1 MPTHHLETDYL
12 VIGAGAASM
21 AFVDTLLTH
30 SDGHVVMVDEHDR
43 PGGHWNHAYPFVRL
57 HQPSA
62 YYGVESRELGR
73 NERDGAG
80 INAGM
85 QDLASGAEV
94 LDYFSQVM
102 RQRFLASGRVTFL
115 RLHRA
120 VETAPRSAI
129 ATCLLTGAETQIVA
143 RRKLVDGTLAKS
155 RVPSTH
161 PPKYTR
167 ADGVRCI
174 PLNDLPAVKDTPSGY
189 VVVGA
194 GKTGIDACLWLL
206 DHGVSP
212 ERIRWIMPR
221 EAWWLDRAN
230 VQTFAEDFERTIP
243 AVTTQLE
250 AIRDAESV
258 SDLFVRLEAAGSLV
272 RLDPSIEPTMYHCC
286 TVSQPELAALR
297 SLPHVVRMGRVRH
310 VGVDAITLEH
320 GAIPSDPNQLIVD
333 CSSSA
338 LVEPPDVPVFT
349 TDRINL
355 LMIRLCQPT
364 FSAALIGFV
373 ESTVSDVSEQNTLC
387 TPVPIPM
394 VPMDWLRMW
403 QVTIANRL
411 AWAQHAGVSAWL
423 AATRLD
429 NLSLMARTIRPG
441 ESHKTAMMQQLR
453 AALMAAH
460 VKSPTLLA

>member
-1 MPTHHLETDYL
+1 MTTHRIETDYL

-21 AFVDTLLTH
+21 AFVDTLLSH
-30 SDGHVVMVDEHDR
+30 SAGHVVMVDEHDR

-94 LDYFSQVM
+94 LDYFNQVM

-115 RLHRA
+115 RMHRA
-120 VETAPRSAI
+120 VETGPRSAT
-129 ATCLLTGAETQIVA
+129 ATCLLTGAETTIVA

-155 RVPSTH
+155 QVPSTH

-167 ADGVRCI
+167 DDGVRCI
-174 PLNDLPAVKDTPSGY
+174 PLNGLPEVKDTPSGY

-206 DHGVSP
+206 EHGVSP
-212 ERIRWIMPR
+212 NRIRWIVPR
-221 EAWWLDRAN
+221 EAWWLDRGN
-230 VQTFAEDFERTIP
+230 VQTFAESFERTIP

-258 SDLFVRLEAAGSLV
+258 PDLFARLEAAGSLV

-297 SLPHVVRMGRVRH
+297 SLPHVVRLGRVRH
-310 VGVDAITLEH
+310 VGLDQITLEQ
-320 GAIPSDPNQLIVD
+320 GTIPNDANQLIVD
-333 CSSSA
+333 CSASA
-338 LVEPPDVPVFT
+338 LVVPPDVPVFT
-349 TDRINL
+349 PDRINL
-355 LMIRLCQPT
+355 LMIRFCQPT

-373 ESTVSDVSEQNTLC
+373 ESTVPDVAEQNALC
-387 TPVPIPM
+387 APVPMPM
-394 VPMDWLRMW
+394 VPTDWLGMW

-429 NLSLMARTIRPG
+429 SLSLMARTIRPD
-441 ESHKTAMMQQLR
+441 EPHKVAMIQQLR
-453 AALMAAH
+453 AGLMAAH
-460 VKSPTLLA
+460 VKLPTLMA